1 MAATQPRR
9 STRLAQRVN
18 SLQPSRENSSD
29 KKTIS
34 LPSSN
39 GVMLPT
45 NKENSA
51 PDPPTQPQKKKV
63 ALPGNSKPK
72 PKRVKMLGKLSG
84 LLALPLDIFF
94 EITSHL
100 HPLDLLHLSRASR
113 HFARMFLRTGNR
125 HAWLAAR
132 RTVEGLPDCPSDIS
146 EARYAHLLFESV
158 CSVRTS
164 VFLHFS
170 IRSVYVGLR
179 GIGRRLLFNLRVRF
193 CASCYK
199 TKVEAHKMVEGVH
212 GSLAKVLQIIPHNYS
227 VTDLRVV
234 EFFQDQFNT
243 IKNEFMKACDDG
255 TGDDFLKEKQAAVLA
270 IIDHGELVSAFLE
283 ELQERKELERM
294 RLRVIRKLQID
305 ARIMELGYTRDEIPE
320 EYAAYEE
327 EIKKPKAL
335 TDRAWQGMAARMGA
349 LAAARRADAVRER
362 IVARFWEWARVYGA
376 QYSRDEWPDPFNA
389 AKTDTVIRLLAEADA
404 SVPFTIA
411 RFAAHSAQIR
421 ADLVAWRDKANQE
434 IVDKLAAV
442 YGLPRSAATSSLD
455 RASAVIHC
463 VECAQLLFASGVMRH
478 LHVCSRQRVLWA
490 ERRWDYDAG
499 LHRIAR
505 ALLHH
510 AGLACD
516 VSNEHVND
524 LQGDLRCK
532 CSHMGFLALVKHL
545 WQGSWSCDETF
556 KLYKLGGGP
565 LGIDNVQH
573 AAKNKDGL
581 SMAGAVVL
589 VEMTL
594 PLSSTSLHPQIA
606 KGPLKDADPC
616 CRLCG
621 EASYMQVD
629 MRSMPQAVQHMQD
642 KHGQVGA
649 GEADLCP
656 ARDVL
661 RAAREYAAA
670 HGAKVIVTRMGG
682 R

>member
-1 MAATQPRR
+1 
-9 STRLAQRVN
+9 
-18 SLQPSRENSSD
+18 
-29 KKTIS
+29 
-34 LPSSN
+34 
-39 GVMLPT
+39 
-45 NKENSA
+45 
-51 PDPPTQPQKKKV
+51 
-63 ALPGNSKPK
+63 
-72 PKRVKMLGKLSG
+72 MLGKLSG
-84 LLALPLDIFF
+84 LLSLPLDIFF

-113 HFARMFLRTGNR
+113 HFARMFLRKDNR

-132 RTVEGLPDCPSDIS
+132 QTVEGLPDCPRDIS
-146 EARYAHLLFESV
+146 EAQYAHLLFESI
-158 CSVRTS
+158 CSGCGS
-164 VFLHFS
+164 
-170 IRSVYVGLR
+170 
-179 GIGRRLLFNLRVRF
+179 IGRRLLFNLRVRF

-199 TKVEAHKMVEGVH
+199 TKVEAHKMIEGVH
-212 GSLAKVLQIIPHNYS
+212 SYLAKVLQIIPHTYS
-227 VTDLRVV
+227 VTDLSVV
-234 EFFQDQFNT
+234 EFLPHQYYT
-243 IKNEFMKACDDG
+243 IKDEFLKACAAG
-255 TGDDFLKEKQAAVLA
+255 SGDEFLQERQEAVSAL
-270 IIDHGELVSAFLE
+270 IDHGDRVSEFLE
-283 ELQERKELERM
+283 ELQERKEQERM
-294 RLRVIRKLQID
+294 RLREIRKLQID
-305 ARIMELGYTRDEIPE
+305 ARIMDLGYTRDEIPE
-320 EYAAYEE
+320 EYAAYEA

-335 TDRAWQGMAARMGA
+335 TDRAWQGMAARLGA

-389 AKTDTVIRLLAEADA
+389 AKTDTVITLLAEADA
-404 SVPFTIA
+404 SIPFTIA
-411 RFAAHSAQIR
+411 RFDAHSAQIR
-421 ADLVAWRDKANQE
+421 ADLVAWRDKANQK

-455 RASAVIHC
+455 RASAVMRC
-463 VECAQLLFASGVMRH
+463 VDCAQLLFASGVMRH
-478 LHVCSRQRVLWA
+478 LHLCSRQRVLWA
-490 ERRWDYDAG
+490 ERSWDYDAG
-499 LHRIAR
+499 LHQIAR

-516 VSNEHVND
+516 VSTEHINE

-532 CSHMGFLALVKHL
+532 CSRMGFLALVKHL

-556 KLYKLGGGP
+556 KLYKLGGGS
-565 LGIDNVQH
+565 LGVDNAQRAVE
-573 AAKNKDGL
+573 NKDGPPK
-581 SMAGAVVL
+581 AGAVVL

-629 MRSMPQAVQHMQD
+629 MRFMPQAVQHMQD
-642 KHGQVGA
+642 KHGQVGV